1 MRQPFPG
8 DDLPGNLRNHLGE
21 EIKDVI
27 RTVDGFLEHELPSG
41 AVRNLQATRKELS
54 RAWASVMAAA
64 LISEEVN

>member
-1 MRQPFPG
+1 MRYPYVG
-8 DDLPGNLRNHLGE
+8 DLPDNLRDHLAE
-21 EIKDVI
+21 DIKAVI
-27 RTVDGFLEHELPSG
+27 RTLDQFLEHELPSG

>member
-41 AVRNLQATRKELS
+41 AVRNLHSPAR
-54 RAWASVMAAA
+54 
-64 LISEEVN
+64 N